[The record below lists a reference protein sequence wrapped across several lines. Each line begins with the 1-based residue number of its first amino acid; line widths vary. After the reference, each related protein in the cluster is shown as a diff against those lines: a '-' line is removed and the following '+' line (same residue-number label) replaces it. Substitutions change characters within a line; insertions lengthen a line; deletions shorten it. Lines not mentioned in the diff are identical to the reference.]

1 MWAAGQLHN
10 VNHPSIY
17 SHPDL
22 FDLFPENNT
31 NKKSVNSCR
40 QVSNSNEQR
49 FRKFQPEDGWNGSIL
64 LLPGPISNTEKI
76 HSKLVEKTLRC
87 WVDARDIFP
96 FMIRVRPTVAKIG
109 TIVLFFY

>member
-1 MWAAGQLHN
+1 MNILKGMQH
-10 VNHPSIY
+10 
-17 SHPDL
+17 D
-22 FDLFPENNT
+22 
-31 NKKSVNSCR
+31 
-40 QVSNSNEQR
+40 QVSNSNEQS
-49 FRKFQPEDGWNGSIL
+49 FRNFQPEDGWNGSIL

-76 HSKLVEKTLRC
+76 RSKLVEKTLRC